1 VADPLNHPAVGRVSA
16 TLQELGATGI
26 PRALDQSART
36 AAEAA
41 AALGVEVGQ
50 IASSIVFAL
59 PLGEGQ
65 LEALPLLVVTSGRH
79 RVDTKLVA
87 AGLKVEKLERADA
100 DFVRRWSSFAIG
112 GVPPVGWQE
121 QLDGVKTPIQ
131 AGAKLTVLVDQ
142 ALNDYDVVWAAAGHP
157 HVVFPTTYDELVQ
170 ITGGHPATITP
181 W

>member
-16 TLQELGATGI
+16 ALKELGATGT

-41 AALGVEVGQ
+41 VALGVEVGQ

-59 PLGEGQ
+59 PLREGQ
-65 LEALPLLVVTSGRH
+65 LEALPLLVITSGRH
-79 RVDTKLVA
+79 RVDTKLVTA
-87 AGLKVEKLERADA
+87 ELGVEKLERADA

-121 QLDGVKTPIQ
+121 QVGGVKKPIR

-142 ALNDYDVVWAAAGHP
+142 ALNDYEVVWAAAGHP
-157 HVVFPTTYDELVQ
+157 HVVFPTSFDELVR
-170 ITGGHPATITP
+170 ITGGRPIECAL
-181 W
+181 

>member
-1 VADPLNHPAVGRVSA
+1 MADPLNHPAVARVIA
-16 TLQELGATGI
+16 ALKELGAIGT

-50 IASSIVFAL
+50 IASSIVFAI
-59 PLGEGQ
+59 PAPESHGEAQ
-65 LEALPLLVVTSGRH
+65 PLLVITSGRH

-87 AGLKVEKLERADA
+87 AELGVEKLERADA

-121 QLDGVKTPIQ
+121 QIHGAKSPIK
-131 AGAKLTVLVDQ
+131 AGEKLTVLVDVT
-142 ALNDYDVVWAAAGHP
+142 LGDYDVVWAAAGHP
-157 HVVFPTTYDELVQ
+157 HVVFPTSFDELIQ
-170 ITGGHPATITP
+170 ITNGKAAQVGA
-181 W
+181 

>member
-1 VADPLNHPAVGRVSA
+1 MADPSDHPAVKRVSA
-16 TLQELGATGI
+16 ALKELGATGT
-26 PRALDQSART
+26 PRSLDQSART

-41 AALGVEVGQ
+41 VALGVEVGQ

-59 PLGEGQ
+59 PLREGQ
-65 LEALPLLVVTSGRH
+65 LEALPLLVITSGRH
-79 RVDTKLVA
+79 RVDTKLIA
-87 AGLKVEKLERADA
+87 MKLGVEKLERADA

-121 QLDGVKTPIQ
+121 QVDGVKMPIQ

-157 HVVFPTTYDELVQ
+157 HCVFPTSFDELLR
-170 ITGGHPATITP
+170 ISGGEAVKVGD
-181 W
+181 